1 MNDDSNSLEGL
12 KNCVR
17 FKKLW
22 NNNELELL
30 SIKTLCDDRTLFFQ
44 FIDIALASDDSA
56 NTISSCEGN
65 CERLE
70 PDVTSDTC
78 DLLSYVSI
86 LFMTVCKGLFTNR
99 RSELISWALR
109 DMVEDLEFSRSMIE

>member
-1 MNDDSNSLEGL
+1 MNYDSNFLEGVE
-12 KNCVR
+12 NCIC

-30 SIKTLCDDRTLFFQ
+30 LIKTLYDDRTFLFQ
-44 FIDIALASDDSA
+44 FFDIALGSDDSA

-70 PDVTSDTC
+70 PDVTSHTC
-78 DLLSYVSI
+78 DLFL
-86 LFMTVCKGLFTNR
+86 VCEKSVCHSMQRVTYQQTIRAN
-99 RSELISWALR
+99 I
-109 DMVEDLEFSRSMIE
+109 MVFA